1 MYIHVTI
8 LLLFRVRDVK
18 KEYMDEKGNFDG
30 NIIDGGGKID
40 LLMLHAGTISN
51 IICAECMSYVLIC
64 FCEISYLTS
73 I

>member
-40 LLMLHAGTISN
+40 LLMLHAGTIYKYN
-51 IICAECMSYVLIC
+51 MCRMYVICT
-64 FCEISYLTS
+64 YLFL
-73 I
+73 